1 MMPLKWINLI
11 NQSKRQQKKWQK
23 SHCEEWSL
31 RQQHCFGFRR
41 GEKSQLTFLDFGTQ
55 LLWQVCVLHFQLC
68 IAMCFYFYAYLVYRS
83 GGSSFLAVMKS
94 WRHPWPLI
102 DDRATWHP
110 VSCSW
115 HPAVWNNKQGL
126 NVEGQSDRGRLRFQ
140 ALGPNPGFPLDD
152 QCLASLSSTDRRR
165 RVENNLSSLNSL
177 SLLQPSV
184 LLTHLHSYILIFS

>member
-41 GEKSQLTFLDFGTQ
+41 GEKSQLMFLDFGTQ

-83 GGSSFLAVMKS
+83 GGSSFLAVGYEILETSLAFDWWQSNM
-94 WRHPWPLI
+94 
-102 DDRATWHP
+102 A
-110 VSCSW
+110 SCILFMTSRCVKQQTGFECGGT
-115 HPAVWNNKQGL
+115 VWSRTPQ
-126 NVEGQSDRGRLRFQ
+126 DRGFRPKSGLPIGWSVSQPPCLPQTEEEEWRTT
-140 ALGPNPGFPLDD
+140 FPL
-152 QCLASLSSTDRRR
+152 
-165 RVENNLSSLNSL
+165 
-177 SLLQPSV
+177 
-184 LLTHLHSYILIFS
+184 